1 MDRIKKAAIERNG
14 DIIIMNALDYL
25 TADNLFG
32 AAPFYR
38 NILDVLYHVIPFIE
52 WNQIFSIISLVL
64 LIGCIV
70 AKYIL
75 FEKAGER
82 GWKSLI
88 PFYSEIT
95 LSKIITGK
103 KVLGIVWIASILL
116 YQIVLT
122 AVLFIP
128 PEILL
133 GLLFYLTDLFRY
145 IMIVVTAFVSFK
157 FGRAYGKSVVWSAA
171 MIFLSDIL
179 IIVMGFDKKVKYTG
193 PNGAASVQSK
203 EE

>member
-1 MDRIKKAAIERNG
+1 M
-14 DIIIMNALDYL
+14 
-25 TADNLFG
+25 
-32 AAPFYR
+32 
-38 NILDVLYHVIPFIE
+38 
-52 WNQIFSIISLVL
+52 
-64 LIGCIV
+64 
-70 AKYIL
+70 
-75 FEKAGER
+75 
-82 GWKSLI
+82 I

-103 KVLGIVWIASILL
+103 KVLGIVWIASVLL

-128 PEILL
+128 PEILQ
-133 GLLFYLTDLFRY
+133 GLPFYLTDLFRY

-179 IIVMGFDKKVKYTG
+179 IIVMGFDKNVKYAG
-193 PNGAASVQSK
+193 PNGADSVQSK

>member
-1 MDRIKKAAIERNG
+1 
-14 DIIIMNALDYL
+14 MNALDYL

-32 AAPFYR
+32 ATPFYR
-38 NILDVLYHVIPFIE
+38 YILNALYRFVPFVE

-193 PNGAASVQSK
+193 LNGAASVQSK

>member
-1 MDRIKKAAIERNG
+1 
-14 DIIIMNALDYL
+14 MNALDYL

-32 AAPFYR
+32 AAPFYSY
-38 NILDVLYHVIPFIE
+38 ILNTLYHVIPFIA
-52 WNQIFSIISLVL
+52 WDQIFSIISFVL

-95 LSKIITGK
+95 LSKLITGK
-103 KVLGIVWIASILL
+103 KVLGIVWIASVLL

-122 AVLFIP
+122 ALIFIP
-128 PEILL
+128 PLH
-133 GLLFYLTDLFRY
+133 GLLPFYLTDLFRY

-157 FGRAYGKSVVWSAA
+157 FGRAYGKSVIWSAA
-171 MIFLSDIL
+171 MIFLSGIL

>member
-1 MDRIKKAAIERNG
+1 
-14 DIIIMNALDYL
+14 MNALDYL

-32 AAPFYR
+32 AAPFYW
-38 NILDVLYHVIPFIE
+38 NILDVLYRFIPFVE

-103 KVLGIVWIASILL
+103 KVLGIVWIASVLL

-128 PEILL
+128 PEILQ
-133 GLLFYLTDLFRY
+133 GLSFYLTYLFRY

-171 MIFLSDIL
+171 MIFLSGIL

>member
-1 MDRIKKAAIERNG
+1 
-14 DIIIMNALDYL
+14 MNALDYL

-32 AAPFYR
+32 ATPFCR
-38 NILDVLYHVIPFIE
+38 NILDVLYYVIPFVE

-103 KVLGIVWIASILL
+103 KVLGIVWIASVLL

-128 PEILL
+128 PEILQ

-179 IIVMGFDKKVKYTG
+179 IIVMGFDKNVKYAG
-193 PNGAASVQSK
+193 PNGADSVQSK